1 MKTNNN
7 SSNKKDNYFYI
18 PQLQKRNA
26 KAKRFKFFAASSLI
40 VAVAFLVIFL
50 FDMVSRGYSAF
61 TQTYVKVPVEIT
73 SETLEYT
80 HLAVQRKYAFLVSRA
95 WLRGL
100 PNLVKEN
107 PDMLN
112 TNGQRWVLANYNV
125 DQFIKGKYSRLKE
138 NQKEFVNS
146 LEAKGDIKREFNS
159 IFFSKGDSKIPE
171 FSGFLASMAGSV
183 MTMLVTMLIAV
194 PIGVMTAIYL
204 EEFSTENKW
213 TTFIEVNINN
223 LAAIPS
229 ILFGMLGLAVFI
241 NFFGI
246 PRSTPI
252 AGGITL
258 ALMSLPVIIVSSKA
272 ALKSVPDSI
281 RQAGF
286 GLGLTKWQIV
296 RDHVLPLAMPGMLT
310 GSIIA
315 LAQAMGETAPLI
327 MVGMIAFI
335 PDVSFSFLEA
345 TTVMPAQIFTWAG
358 MPERAYIERTAAGIL
373 ILLVILLTLN
383 SLAIYLRKKYTKTW

>member
-1 MKTNNN
+1 MN
-7 SSNKKDNYFYI
+7 NYFYI
-18 PQLQKRNA
+18 PQLKKRNA
-26 KAKRFKFFAASSLI
+26 KARRFKWIAASSLI
-40 VAVAFLVIFL
+40 VAIAFLVIFL

-61 TQTYVKVPVEIT
+61 SQTYVKVPVNIT
-73 SETLEYT
+73 SETVEYS
-80 HLAVQRKYAFLVSRA
+80 HLAVERKYAFLVSRA
-95 WLRGL
+95 WLRDL
-100 PNLVKEN
+100 PNLVKKN
-107 PDMLN
+107 PTLLD
-112 TNGQRWVLANYNV
+112 TNKPRWVLANYNV
-125 DQFIKGKYSRLKE
+125 DQYMKGKYSRLKQNQITFVEQLKKQE
-138 NQKEFVNS
+138 NIKKEFNY
-146 LEAKGDIKREFNS
+146 
-159 IFFSKGDSKIPE
+159 IFFDKGDSKIPE
-171 FSGFLASMAGSV
+171 FSGFLASMAGSI
-183 MTMLVTMLIAV
+183 MTMIVTMLLAV

-204 EEFSTENKW
+204 EEFATENRW
-213 TTFIEVNINN
+213 TTFIEININN

-241 NFFGI
+241 NFFGV

-272 ALKSVPDSI
+272 ALKAVPQSI

-345 TTVMPAQIFTWAG
+345 STVMPAQIFTWAG
-358 MPERAYIERTAAGIL
+358 MPERAYVERTAAGIL
-373 ILLVILLTLN
+373 ILLVILFCLN
-383 SLAIYLRKKYTKTW
+383 SIAIYLRKKYAKTW